1 VTTARIRNL
10 SKFGVIADVDPYNLP
25 PEAFSMAV
33 NARFQK
39 GSIVRGPVFRRV
51 PVTLAGTNPRYLAT
65 LAPSTGFDNIIIGYK
80 DGSVTSYKSGTETDL
95 SIFGFAANDS
105 DERYTSCSLGDVFYI
120 NRFDRVPWKFA
131 SGDTD
136 FETLDNW
143 TSTWRAKLLRSCSSA
158 LCAFGIE
165 KSGTLYPTMI
175 KTSEFALVNN
185 VPTSWDE
192 TDPTTNATENI
203 LAEMQGP
210 ITDAMNLGDILIVYG
225 LQEAWTMVMDGSDDV
240 WVYKKLFD
248 DAGSINANCSVE
260 VDKFHY
266 VFGLNDCYRH
276 DGVGKQSICDQR
288 VRDFI
293 FNSMNVSKANR
304 FFVTYDKRR
313 KEVRFNYVSGD
324 GYVHFDGAEGCNR
337 SAVFDLVEETWTM
350 DDLPFVFGAATSNL
364 DLTLTYASVTST
376 YATVGGTY
384 LDQEDSLKKSLV
396 MIGDANTPYS
406 LTLSL
411 YAFDNQF
418 EGSLVAY
425 DVDENATTG
434 VTLVKEG
441 WDLDELP
448 DVKDFRGYKVVSS
461 VFPQARFESGAA
473 ALMFQFGSA
482 DDYNTQV
489 VYSDAQ
495 SFTGSAPADRCDHF
509 EAGRYL
515 NMKITHDD
523 YRWFKLT
530 GFDVEFEV
538 TGEES

>member
-1 VTTARIRNL
+1 
-10 SKFGVIADVDPYNLP
+10 
-25 PEAFSMAV
+25 MAV

-51 PVTLAGTNPRYLAT
+51 PVTLSGTNPRYLAT
-65 LAPSTGFDNIIIGYK
+65 LTPTTGFDNIIIGYK
-80 DGSVTSYKSGTETDL
+80 NGAVTSYKSGTETDL
-95 SIFGFAANDS
+95 SIFGFSANDS

-120 NRFDRVPWKFA
+120 NRFDRVPWKLDT
-131 SGDTD
+131 SDTD
-136 FETLDNW
+136 FETLSNW
-143 TSTWRAKLLRSCSSA
+143 TSTWRAKILRACSGA
-158 LCAFGIE
+158 LCAFGIS
-165 KSGTLYPTMI
+165 KSGTLFPTMI
-175 KTSEFALVNN
+175 KTSEFAEVNT
-185 VPTSWDE
+185 VPSTWDE
-192 TDPTTNATENI
+192 GDPTTNATENI

-210 ITDAMNLGDILIVYG
+210 ITDANNLGDIMIVYG

-266 VFGLNDCYRH
+266 VFGLNDIYRH
-276 DGVGKQSICDQR
+276 DAVGKQSICDQR
-288 VRDFI
+288 VRDLI

-324 GYVHFDGAEGCNR
+324 GYVHFSGAEGCNR
-337 SAVFDLVEETWTM
+337 SAVFDLVEETFTF
-350 DDLPFVFGAATSNL
+350 DDLPFVFGATTSNL
-364 DLTLTYASVTST
+364 DITLTYASVTAT
-376 YATVGGTY
+376 YATIGGTY

-406 LTLSL
+406 LDLSL
-411 YAFDNQF
+411 YAVDNQF

-425 DVDENATTG
+425 DVDQDATVG

-482 DDYNTQV
+482 DEYNDQV
-489 VYSDAQ
+489 VYSAAQ
-495 SFTGSAPADRCDHF
+495 SFTGAAPEDRCDHF

-530 GFDVEFEV
+530 GFDIELEV